1 MRRLVFGLFFITFL
15 SLFSYQPMA
24 GQTTEYNYYTF
35 DCTTGNEKN
44 NSWQSW
50 WEFTSEGVGW
60 KLYNVSNY
68 NGYWDYMR
76 FGGKANSSGESY
88 CMSTSA
94 IKGIT
99 SKVVFD
105 IYDLGIGG
113 SFFINSIKLLVSKD
127 LEFSVVYDQRTQY
140 PRSTTTNIEFVP
152 SEGKAWE
159 DVYYKF
165 VFDWKNDYANGARGM
180 DLNGIKFYTTS
191 PIVQH
196 VGAATYSTLYYSKVA
211 LTVPENVSALTYRV
225 TDGMLVVGKE
235 YKSGET
241 IPAGEAVVVKSSAKG
256 DYTFD
261 VSEEKVEADAENML
275 KGCDWEAET
284 TGGSIYYK
292 LSLNNS
298 GDAGSVGFYWGAE
311 GGGAFVSGA
320 HKAYLALQETAPKSF
335 LIRAAATAVE
345 KPCLAVD
352 RSKAAYNIAGQR
364 VGAGYKGLV
373 ITNGKKSINK

>member
-35 DCTTGNEKN
+35 DCTTGNAKN
-44 NSWQSW
+44 QTWQFLWNFS
-50 WEFTSEGVGW
+50 SEGVGW

-68 NGYWDYMR
+68 NGYWHYMR

-105 IYDLGIGG
+105 IYDLGIEGG
-113 SFFINSIKLLVSKD
+113 FSISSIELLVSKD
-127 LEFSVVYDQRTQY
+127 SEFSDVYDQRTLY
-140 PRSTTTNIEFVP
+140 PRSNTKNIEFVP

-165 VFDWKNDYANGARGM
+165 VFDWKNDYASGARGM

-261 VSEEKVEADAENML
+261 ISEKTVQADAENML

-320 HKAYLALQETAPKSF
+320 HKAYLALQETAAKSF
-335 LIRAAATAVE
+335 LIREAATAVE
-345 KPCLAVD
+345 KPCLAVY
-352 RSKAAYNIAGQR
+352 RSEAAYNIAGQR

>member
-1 MRRLVFGLFFITFL
+1 
-15 SLFSYQPMA
+15 
-24 GQTTEYNYYTF
+24 
-35 DCTTGNEKN
+35 
-44 NSWQSW
+44 
-50 WEFTSEGVGW
+50 
-60 KLYNVSNY
+60 
-68 NGYWDYMR
+68 MR

-105 IYDLGIGG
+105 IYDLGIEGG
-113 SFFINSIKLLVSKD
+113 FSISSIELLVSKD
-127 LEFSVVYDQRTQY
+127 SEFSDVYDQRTLY
-140 PRSTTTNIEFVP
+140 PRSNTKNIEFVP

-165 VFDWKNDYANGARGM
+165 VFDWKNDYASGARGM

-261 VSEEKVEADAENML
+261 ISEKTVQADAENML

-320 HKAYLALQETAPKSF
+320 HKAYLALQETAAKSF
-335 LIRAAATAVE
+335 LIREAATAVE
-345 KPCLAVD
+345 KPCLAVY
-352 RSKAAYNIAGQR
+352 RSEAAYNIAGQR